1 MDVFSPVSRGKT
13 AASIVVL
20 PYPVLQAV
28 IFLTHKREL
37 SLISGGIA
45 VIMGDTSHSVENYPL
60 VCIKNGEFAGKM
72 MLCVVERYKV
82 FGSVAMYHQVLH
94 CITLQNYINFS

>member
-45 VIMGDTSHSVENYPL
+45 VIMGDTLHSVGNYPSF
-60 VCIKNGEFAGKM
+60 VSKM
-72 MLCVVERYKV
+72 ESLRVK
-82 FGSVAMYHQVLH
+82 
-94 CITLQNYINFS
+94 